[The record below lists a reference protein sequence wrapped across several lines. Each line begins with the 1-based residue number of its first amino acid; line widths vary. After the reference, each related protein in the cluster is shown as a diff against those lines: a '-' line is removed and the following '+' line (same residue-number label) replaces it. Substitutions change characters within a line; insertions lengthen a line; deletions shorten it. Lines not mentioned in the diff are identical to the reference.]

1 MAEDIGPIYTTK
13 IPALSEAADI
23 QAALKLYHYGT
34 VIVPTTEE
42 EIVSTSVAGYIK
54 SLEDAIETL
63 DAREESRGIGQ
74 SFQELEPTS
83 PVDNY
88 IWVKS
93 DSSPTAIAEL
103 PTSRYQASQ
112 PTENL
117 TAGLLWVDSD
127 SIPLTMYVYSG
138 TAWREI
144 GA

>member
-42 EIVSTSVAGYIK
+42 EVISTSVAGYIK
-54 SLEDAIETL
+54 SLEDAVSTL
-63 DAREESRGIGQ
+63 DAREEARGIGQ
-74 SFQELEPTS
+74 SFQTVEPTS

-93 DSSPTAIAEL
+93 DSSPTAVALL
-103 PTSRYQASQ
+103 PTSRYQTSQ
-112 PTENL
+112 PTEDL

-127 SIPLTMYVYSG
+127 SVPLTMYVYSG
-138 TAWREI
+138 TAWRQI

>member
-34 VIVPTTEE
+34 VIVPTTENDV
-42 EIVSTSVAGYIK
+42 IATSVAGYIK
-54 SLEDAIETL
+54 SLENALEAL
-63 DAREESRGIGQ
+63 DTREEARGIGQ
-74 SFQELEPTS
+74 SFQTAEPTS

-117 TAGLLWVDSD
+117 TPGLLWVDSD
-127 SIPLTMYVYSG
+127 SVPLTMYVYSG
-138 TAWREI
+138 TVWREI

>member
-34 VIVPTTEE
+34 TDVPTLESQV
-42 EIVSTSVAGYIK
+42 ISTSVAGYIK
-54 SLEDAIETL
+54 SLEDSLEAL
-63 DAREESRGIGQ
+63 DAREVARGIGQ
-74 SFQELEPTS
+74 SFQTAEPTS

-93 DSSPTAIAEL
+93 DSAPTAIAEL
-103 PTSRYQASQ
+103 PTSRYQPLQ

-127 SIPLTMYVYSG
+127 SFPLKMYVYSG
-138 TAWREI
+138 TAWRELF
-144 GA
+144 A

>member
-34 VIVPTTEE
+34 TDVPTLESQV
-42 EIVSTSVAGYIK
+42 IPTSVAGYIK
-54 SLEDAIETL
+54 SLEDALEAL
-63 DAREESRGIGQ
+63 DIREESRGIGQ
-74 SFQELEPTS
+74 SFQATEPTS

-93 DSSPTAIAEL
+93 DSSLTSIAEL
-103 PTSRYQASQ
+103 PTSRYQSSE

-127 SIPLTMYVYSG
+127 SFPLTMYVYTGS
-138 TAWREI
+138 AWREL

>member
-1 MAEDIGPIYTTK
+1 MAEDIGPVYTTK

-34 VIVPTTEE
+34 TDVPTLESQV
-42 EIVSTSVAGYIK
+42 IATSVAGYIK
-54 SLEDAIETL
+54 SLEDALEAL
-63 DAREESRGIGQ
+63 DAREVARGIGQ
-74 SFQELEPTS
+74 SFQTEEPTS

-103 PTSRYQASQ
+103 PTSRYQASE

-117 TAGLLWVDSD
+117 TAGLIWVDSD
-127 SIPLTMYVYSG
+127 SFPLTMYVYSG

>member
-34 VIVPTTEE
+34 TDVPTLESQV
-42 EIVSTSVAGYIK
+42 IPTSVAGYIK
-54 SLEDAIETL
+54 SLEDALETL
-63 DAREESRGIGQ
+63 DAREVARGIGQ
-74 SFQELEPTS
+74 SFQTAEPTS

-93 DSSPTAIAEL
+93 DSSPTSVAQL
-103 PTSRYQASQ
+103 PTSRYQASE

-117 TAGLLWVDSD
+117 TAGLIWVDSD
-127 SIPLTMYVYSG
+127 SFPLTMYVYSG
-138 TAWREI
+138 TAWREL

>member
-1 MAEDIGPIYTTK
+1 MAEDIGPVYTTK

-34 VIVPTTEE
+34 VDVPTLESE
-42 EIVSTSVAGYIK
+42 VIPTSVAGYIK
-54 SLEDAIETL
+54 SLEDALETL
-63 DAREESRGIGQ
+63 DAREVARGIGQ
-74 SFQELEPTS
+74 SFQDSEPSS

-93 DSSPTAIAEL
+93 DSSPTAIADL
-103 PTSRYQASQ
+103 PTSRYQTSE

-117 TAGLLWVDSD
+117 TTGLLWVDSD
-127 SIPLTMYVYSG
+127 SVPLTMYVYSG
-138 TAWREI
+138 TAWRQI

>member
-1 MAEDIGPIYTTK
+1 MAEDIGPVFTTK

-34 VIVPTTEE
+34 TDVPTLESQ
-42 EIVSTSVAGYIK
+42 IIPTSVAGYIK
-54 SLEDAIETL
+54 SLEDAVAAL
-63 DAREESRGIGQ
+63 DTREESRGIGQ
-74 SFQELEPTS
+74 AFQTAEPTS

-103 PTSRYQASQ
+103 PTSRYQASE

-117 TAGLLWVDSD
+117 TAGLIWVDSD
-127 SIPLTMYVYSG
+127 SFPLTMYVYSG
-138 TAWREI
+138 TAWREL

>member
-34 VIVPTTEE
+34 VLVPTTENDV
-42 EIVSTSVAGYIK
+42 IPTSVAGYIQ
-54 SLEDAIETL
+54 SLENALEAL
-63 DAREESRGIGQ
+63 DTREEARGIGQ
-74 SFQELEPTS
+74 SFQTEEPTS

-103 PTSRYQASQ
+103 PTSRYQESQ

-127 SIPLTMYVYSG
+127 STPLTMYVYSG